1 MKIQDEKIISFDGND
16 NRANSTRTVNIP
28 KHTKNV
34 QNDGLEPGA
43 QQELGMTDRNKETE
57 DDVAATVE
65 DKNGKRKRQEAAIIK
80 ESQESRIG

>member
-1 MKIQDEKIISFDGND
+1 M
-16 NRANSTRTVNIP
+16 
-28 KHTKNV
+28 

-43 QQELGMTDRNKETE
+43 QQELGTTDRNKETE